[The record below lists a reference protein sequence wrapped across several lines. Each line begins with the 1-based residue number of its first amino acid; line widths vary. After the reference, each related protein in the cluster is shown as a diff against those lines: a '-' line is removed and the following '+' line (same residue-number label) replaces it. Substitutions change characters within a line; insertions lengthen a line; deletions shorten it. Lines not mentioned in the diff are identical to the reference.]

1 MASTLEL
8 LRGAGVP
15 EAEAAGAAALA
26 EEPVGDLAR
35 DAAAATAAWTAAH
48 SLLARLPRRPRRSA
62 AEQAAAASL
71 LADTRRLRESFLR
84 LHAREV
90 YDRLTAGR
98 TRFLRIQEVV
108 DAAAEQFPGLVPTP
122 AQVAEEQRHPQ
133 AEHDGHQ
140 IDQGILV
147 SHLLADRG
155 CGLHLLHAM
164 RRPLPAS
171 LARLEEFRST
181 GRASFPSMTLE
192 RRGRSGRITFHHQ
205 AWLNAEDDEY
215 QGALETL
222 VDLVLL
228 DDSIEV
234 GVLRGAPM
242 TKAKYAGRRVF
253 GSGINLTQLYFGRIS
268 MVRFMLERETGPLG
282 KIQRG
287 HTGPRFTGGDLE
299 EGVEKPFVGAVD
311 AFAIGGHCQVLLI
324 LDRVIAQRGAY
335 FNLPARKEGI
345 IPGVANLRLPRFVGE
360 RAARQGIFFNR
371 QFPAESPAGQLLC
384 DEVVDGDAGME
395 EAIERAVAEL
405 PSAGTTSLR
414 ANRRAL
420 RIGAEPIDDFRRYM
434 ALYSREQ
441 AYCMYSPA
449 LIDNLVRNW
458 EANRRSL

>member
-1 MASTLEL
+1 MATTIEL
-8 LRGAGVP
+8 LRSAGVTDG
-15 EAEAAGAAALA
+15 EAARAGALA
-26 EEPVGDLAR
+26 VEPSGDLER
-35 DAAAATAAWTAAH
+35 DTAAATAAFAAAAG
-48 SLLARLPRRPRRSA
+48 LLARLPRRPQRSPG
-62 AEQAAAASL
+62 EQAAAEAL
-71 LADTRRLRESFLR
+71 LADARRLREAFLGR
-84 LHAREV
+84 HAVAV
-90 YDRLTAGR
+90 YQRLTAGR
-98 TRFLRIQEVV
+98 TRFLRLQEIA
-108 DAAAEQFPGLVPTP
+108 DGAAQQFPGLVPTP

-133 AEHDGHQ
+133 MEQDGHQ
-140 IDQGILV
+140 IDQGILLA
-147 SHLLADRG
+147 HLLADRD

-164 RRPLPAS
+164 RRPTAAALG
-171 LARLEEFRST
+171 LREEFRAT

-192 RRGRSGRITFHHQ
+192 RQGRAGRVTFHHQ

-222 VDLVLL
+222 VDLILL
-228 DDSIEV
+228 DDAIEV

-253 GSGINLTQLYFGRIS
+253 GSGINLTHLYFGKIS
-268 MVRFMLERETGPLG
+268 LIRFMLERETGPLG

-287 HTGPRFTGGDLE
+287 HSGPVFRGGELE
-299 EGVEKPFVGAVD
+299 DGVEKPFVGAVD
-311 AFAIGGHCQVLLI
+311 SFAIGGHCQVLLI
-324 LDRVIAQRGAY
+324 LDRVIAQRGSY

-371 QFPAESPAGQLLC
+371 QFPTDGPAGHLLC
-384 DEVVDGDAGME
+384 DEVVDGDAEMDA
-395 EAIERAVAEL
+395 AIERAVTEL

-414 ANRRAL
+414 ANRRAI
-420 RIGAEPIDDFRRYM
+420 RTGVEPIDDFRRYM
-434 ALYSREQ
+434 ALYAREQ